1 MGGVEPPL
9 EGFAGA
15 ELAAALRAGAD
26 VEAVDAT
33 GEKITAGSDG
43 VRPFLRPVRV
53 WALGGGSGAACTTT
67 LCGVPTGMGSDSGGV
82 SLPSVTSAGRVTA
95 AASAVPATAAVA
107 MMARPRLTSSPFSA
121 DALIHG
127 IGGTGRQPKFHAMSF
142 KLKLVA
148 YFLLVSLLPLGAAG
162 WALHEVMRS
171 SETRRVDVRLEAGL
185 RALSATYKGQVAR
198 AGQRAKTLAKNVELQ
213 QALLRDDKGKLRRL
227 VAGARGV
234 RLDTPSYS
242 IGAPM
247 IAAGSRVHIRNGGRA
262 IGTLVSGVPLT
273 PAALGRLRDEAGIDS
288 DELVVLQNGHVAA
301 GPDGLRGATLSAPA
315 HATTLEL
322 NGTRYRT
329 LVSSRQSSDTPAL
342 ALLAPQK
349 QIDDA
354 VARADRRLLLGLL
367 LSLALV
373 AVVAYAVGRSIV
385 ASLARLANAANA
397 IARGSLYQ
405 RVEADGQD
413 EFGRLGLA
421 FNEMADQLEARME
434 ELDAERARQ
443 REATVRF
450 GEALAATH
458 DVDQLLRVIVETVV
472 ETTGATGGLVVGL
485 GGEVVQSGSLSDR
498 GETVELPLTAGRQS
512 FGTLTLSGRG
522 FTVEQRRTAATLVAH
537 AAIALENARLHRI
550 VARQALVDMLTGLA
564 NRRQCEEAL
573 AGELMRAE
581 RFGGSVAFVL
591 ADLDSFKSIN
601 DRFGHPVGD
610 GVLVE
615 FAETLRESVREIDVP
630 ARWGGEEFAIVLPGT
645 DLDGA
650 ARLAERTRVA
660 FQERTIL
667 APDGTRIHVTVSLG
681 VAAFPEAA
689 TGDGIV
695 AAADGALYEAK
706 RSGKNRVVT
715 ARPRARA

>member
-1 MGGVEPPL
+1 
-9 EGFAGA
+9 
-15 ELAAALRAGAD
+15 
-26 VEAVDAT
+26 
-33 GEKITAGSDG
+33 
-43 VRPFLRPVRV
+43 
-53 WALGGGSGAACTTT
+53 
-67 LCGVPTGMGSDSGGV
+67 
-82 SLPSVTSAGRVTA
+82 
-95 AASAVPATAAVA
+95 
-107 MMARPRLTSSPFSA
+107 
-121 DALIHG
+121 
-127 IGGTGRQPKFHAMSF
+127 MSF
-142 KLKLVA
+142 KLRLVA

-162 WALHEVMRS
+162 WALHEVLRS
-171 SETRRVDVRLEAGL
+171 SETRRVDVRLDAGL
-185 RALSATYKGQVAR
+185 RAVSATYRAELSASTRRAR
-198 AGQRAKTLAKNVELQ
+198 AFASGAALSRALQHGDRATLARVVRAQ
-213 QALLRDDKGKLRRL
+213 
-227 VAGARGV
+227 RGV
-234 RLDTPSYS
+234 RLETPRFSV
-242 IGAPM
+242 GPARM
-247 IAAGSRVHIRNGGRA
+247 IAPGSRIRVRHGGRVV
-262 IGTLVSGVPLT
+262 GTVVAGVPLT
-273 PAALGRLRDEAGIDS
+273 QAALARLSESAGLGS
-288 DELVVLQNGHVAA
+288 DEKLVVLQAGRVAA
-301 GPDGLRGATLSAPA
+301 GPTQLRGAPLPAPSHAETLTVRGA
-315 HATTLEL
+315 
-322 NGTRYRT
+322 RYRT
-329 LVSSRQSSDTPAL
+329 LTTTADSTETPAL
-342 ALLAPQK
+342 GLLTPQNK
-349 QIDDA
+349 IDDA
-354 VARADRRLLLGLL
+354 VAMADRRLLIGLL
-367 LSLALV
+367 VSLALV
-373 AVVAYAVGRSIV
+373 AIVAYTVGRWIV
-385 ASLARLANAANA
+385 ASLGRLATAANA
-397 IARGSLYQ
+397 ISRGDLHR
-405 RVEADGQD
+405 RVDVTGRD
-413 EFGRLGLA
+413 EFGQLGDA
-421 FNEMADQLEARME
+421 FNEMADQLEARLA

-485 GGEVVQSGSLSDR
+485 GGEVVQSGTLSDR
-498 GETVELPLTAGRQS
+498 GETFELPLTAGRQS

-650 ARLAERTRVA
+650 ARLAERTRIA
-660 FQERTIL
+660 LQERTIL

-689 TGDGIV
+689 TSDGIV

-706 RSGKNRVVT
+706 RAGKNRVVT
-715 ARPRARA
+715 ARPLTRA